1 MTHGNLT
8 KMGCIDSNLLV
19 KIASSWILYSDLKVT
34 KPVIL
39 SFISGGGGGGGKEQ
53 NLVEHYKFYFINV
66 LLGHVPRKIKPLIS
80 HQMCMKNYVK

>member
-39 SFISGGGGGGGKEQ
+39 SFISGGG
-53 NLVEHYKFYFINV
+53 EHYKFYFINV

>member
-39 SFISGGGGGGGKEQ
+39 SFISGGGGGGALQ
-53 NLVEHYKFYFINV
+53 I
-66 LLGHVPRKIKPLIS
+66 LLYQCFTRARP
-80 HQMCMKNYVK
+80 